1 MHILCFIG
9 RQQDVRA
16 TEIDKVDMYQ
26 SYRPGDIVRAVV
38 VSLREGEGG
47 DLMQIIFFSFLL
59 PTLFTLTFPWV
70 IHIYVLQL
78 TAFFYIYTF
87 TLKSILFVL
96 INIFGW
102 LEKLRSLNDVKAF
115 SW

>member
-1 MHILCFIG
+1 MHILCFIC

-47 DLMQIIFFSFLL
+47 GSNANNLFLL
-59 PTLFTLTFPWV
+59 FVTNLVHAHLPLG

-78 TAFFYIYTF
+78 TTFFYIYTF
-87 TLKSILFVL
+87 TLKSILFGL